1 MMAKAKKE
9 LKPTVEET
17 GIQRLMARMAAKHAN
32 VMTATEAMRRVRYMD
47 FMDPHTGLPSITQEY
62 LIGARGFLAGRMTQL
77 RATYSKGKSSFCLLQ
92 YAAAQKS
99 SDAYCLHIETEG
111 AMAPADRI
119 AMIGADP
126 DSLLQSECSSL
137 EDCCSMIDELVCEIR
152 GGFGGSIG
160 DMGRTV
166 KTKYTDPID
175 PGCDAPI
182 IIGVDSLSA
191 LGKEERVQ
199 QDVADVGKV
208 PQVGQTA
215 KMLREYFRNRIQ
227 RFNQKQVALF
237 LTTQETVKLE
247 MGMKAFAGP
256 QKTSVAAEAIGI
268 HATFGIDFDSAKW
281 LDKNRGEQIGDILKL
296 KTFKNKW
303 SPRNRAVELY
313 LTTNNG
319 FDLIHTDAEFLLNH
333 PASPFSGNS
342 DLFSGDKLCYRH
354 SAGITCKPLSD
365 KSFKT
370 EEEFVRAFYENKDML
385 QAIRNDMKIRGFGFD
400 WETAATGLNESG
412 ELSNEVDEP
421 DLESSNIEEI

>member
-1 MMAKAKKE
+1 
-9 LKPTVEET
+9 
-17 GIQRLMARMAAKHAN
+17 
-32 VMTATEAMRRVRYMD
+32 
-47 FMDPHTGLPSITQEY
+47 
-62 LIGARGFLAGRMTQL
+62 
-77 RATYSKGKSSFCLLQ
+77 
-92 YAAAQKS
+92 
-99 SDAYCLHIETEG
+99 
-111 AMAPADRI
+111 
-119 AMIGADP
+119 
-126 DSLLQSECSSL
+126 
-137 EDCCSMIDELVCEIR
+137 MIDELVCEIR
-152 GGFGGSIG
+152 GGFGGSVG

-175 PGCDAPI
+175 AECVSPI

-191 LGKEERVQ
+191 LGKEERVM
-199 QDVADVGKV
+199 QDVADIGKV

-281 LDKNRGEQIGDILKL
+281 MDKNRGEQVGDILKL

-313 LTTNNG
+313 LTTNEG

-342 DLFSGDKLCYRH
+342 DLFSGDRLCYRH

-370 EEEFVRAFYENKDML
+370 EEEFVHAFYENKDML

-400 WETAATGLNESG
+400 WETAAMGLNSDG
-412 ELSNEVDEP
+412 ELSVEVDEP
-421 DLESSNIEEI
+421 NTDSDIESNIEEI